1 MSDSTATHRAG
12 DPSRRALVAGVV
24 GFGVGVPLVA
34 ACGTDDSAD
43 AGGGSG
49 SDSGSGSGS
58 GGTGTTSGAI
68 GKTSE
73 VPVGGGK
80 IFAGEK
86 VVITQPSAGDFKA
99 FSAVCTHQGCVV
111 AEIKGD
117 EIDCTCHGSKFSIV
131 DGSNTQ
137 GPNNSAAGSIKPLEA
152 LKVTVSGDDLSVA

>member
-1 MSDSTATHRAG
+1 VSDNAATHRAG

-34 ACGTDDSAD
+34 ACGSDDSAD
-43 AGGGSG
+43 AG
-49 SDSGSGSGS
+49 SGSGSGS
-58 GGTGTTSGAI
+58 GGSDSGGGSGGGTGTTSGSI

-86 VVITQPSAGDFKA
+86 VVVTQPTEGDFKA

-111 AEIKGD
+111 AEIKGE
-117 EIDCTCHGSKFSIV
+117 EIDCTCHGSKFSIT
-131 DGSNTQ
+131 DGAPLT
-137 GPNNSAAGSIKPLEA
+137 GPATKPLES
-152 LKVTVSGDDLSVA
+152 LKVTVTGDDLSVA